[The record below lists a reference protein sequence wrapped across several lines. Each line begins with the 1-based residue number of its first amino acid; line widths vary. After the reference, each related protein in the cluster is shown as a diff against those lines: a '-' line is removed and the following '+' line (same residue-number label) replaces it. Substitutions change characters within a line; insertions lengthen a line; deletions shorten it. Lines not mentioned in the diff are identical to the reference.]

1 MKTFLHLGSDVMV
14 RNKDIIMILDE
25 EIEASTLT
33 KEFFKNMQ
41 GEGVIQMIDLKNKR
55 KSFIVAEREV
65 FISPISCQ
73 TLRKRIY
80 RVYK

>member
-1 MKTFLHLGSDVMV
+1 MFLYLGGDVMV

-25 EIEASTLT
+25 EIKTSILT
-33 KEFFKNMQ
+33 REFFKNMQ
-41 GEGVIQMIDLKNKR
+41 GEGVVQVINSKNKR

-65 FISPISCQ
+65 FVSPISCQ

-80 RVYK
+80 RVHK

>member
-1 MKTFLHLGSDVMV
+1 MFLHLGGDVMV

-25 EIEASTLT
+25 EIKTSILT
-33 KEFFKNMQ
+33 REFFKNMQ
-41 GEGVIQMIDLKNKR
+41 GEGVVQVINSKNKR

-65 FISPISCQ
+65 FVSPISCQ

-80 RVYK
+80 RVHK